1 MKLSSNNTKNNE
13 DSEKKAVDNSS
24 PVSHRSPENPA
35 IQMQEK
41 LLTRSTHEA
50 PLMHVWLVQSS
61 ISIRKHHSI

>member
-13 DSEKKAVDNSS
+13 DSEKKTVDNSS

-35 IQMQEK
+35 IQLQEK

-50 PLMHVWLVQSS
+50 PLMHV
-61 ISIRKHHSI
+61 